1 MKKRI
6 LTAVVALPLLL
17 TILIVL
23 PPVYTNVLLAAVSA
37 LAAYEL
43 LWGTG
48 MVKEPRLLWYTMIAA
63 ALVSVWCYMG
73 TSYAWGVA
81 GILLFTG
88 LLFAELLISK
98 AQLHFNKVMLC
109 VAGGVMIPFL
119 LTAIVRI
126 RNTEMGQFMVLLPFI
141 LAFASDTGAY
151 FTGIKLG
158 KHPLAP
164 TISPKKTV
172 EGMIGG
178 IVTTI
183 IVVLLFG
190 LVLDKCFFFQVN
202 YNYALIYGVLGS
214 IGSVFGD
221 LAFSAIKRQTGIKDY
236 GWIIPGHGG
245 VLDRF
250 DSMTVVAPITEVLLI
265 LIPIAEMVTNG

>member
-17 TILIVL
+17 GILLFL
-23 PPVYTNVLLAAVSA
+23 PPVYTSVLLAAMCA
-37 LAAYEL
+37 IAAYEL

-48 MVKEPRLLWYTMIAA
+48 MVKHPRLIVYTMIAA
-63 ALVSVWCYMG
+63 ALVSVWCYNG
-73 TSYAWGVA
+73 RNYPWGLA
-81 GILLFTG
+81 GVLVFSG

-98 AQLHFNKVMLC
+98 AQLHFDNVMLS

-126 RNTEMGQFMVLLPFI
+126 RNTELGQYMVLLPFV

-151 FTGIKLG
+151 FIGIKFG
-158 KHPLAP
+158 KHKLAP
-164 TISPKKTV
+164 TISPNKTI
-172 EGMIGG
+172 EGAVGGVITSIIGA
-178 IVTTI
+178 
-183 IVVLLFG
+183 LLFA
-190 LVLDKCFFFQVN
+190 LVLDKCFSLQVN
-202 YNYALIYGVLGS
+202 YDFALVYGTLGS

-236 GWIIPGHGG
+236 GNLIPGHGG

-265 LIPIAEMVTNG
+265 LIPIAEMATNG